1 MTTLNLPPIHP
12 ALVHFPIALTTLSFV
27 FDLCGRMLHRRSL
40 YSAGWWTL
48 VASVVTTIA
57 AIPLGYFDFSRA
69 ELSEGTRL
77 LVETHVRIGWLLLG
91 VLLLLGGWRWLIR
104 RQPDR
109 GPEGRYLSVA
119 ALVMIIALFQGWY
132 GGEMVYSHGA
142 GVAAADQGTQPMIQ
156 AQRPLEKVNSA
167 LSRIPG
173 FASAGAATNVNEAAG
188 SERKK

>member
-1 MTTLNLPPIHP
+1 MTTFNLPPIHP

-27 FDLCGRMLHRRSL
+27 FDLCGRLLHRRSF

-48 VASVVTTIA
+48 VASLVTTIA
-57 AIPLGYFDFSRA
+57 AIPLGYFDFNRA
-69 ELSEGTRL
+69 DLSESTRL
-77 LVETHVRIGWLLLG
+77 LVETHSRIGWLLLG
-91 VLLLLGGWRWLIR
+91 ALVLLGVWRWLIR

-109 GPEGRYLSVA
+109 GPEAGYLSLA
-119 ALVMIIALFQGWY
+119 AFVMLIALFQGWY

-142 GVAAADQGTQPMIQ
+142 GVAAAEQGTQPMVR

-173 FASAGAATNVNEAAG
+173 FASSSAATNINEAAG